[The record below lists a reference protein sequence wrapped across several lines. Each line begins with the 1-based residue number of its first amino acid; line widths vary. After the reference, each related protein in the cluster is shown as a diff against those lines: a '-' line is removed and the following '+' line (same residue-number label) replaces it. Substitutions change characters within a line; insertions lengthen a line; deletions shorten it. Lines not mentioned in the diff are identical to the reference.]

1 MNNPTDPRSMPPN
14 VAELQRAW
22 VSFERLTNLRPL
34 RTDADHRDA
43 LKLLDAI
50 WNAVHEKPSHPLSS
64 LFDLLAEMISEYEK
78 KRYPMPE
85 SEPHEMLA
93 FLIEQGERTADDFH
107 GILDQVELD
116 AVLAGR
122 RKIDDDLAGKLAA
135 LFGVPATLFLKS
147 ATIAA

>member
-1 MNNPTDPRSMPPN
+1 MNNPSDPGSVGPDI
-14 VAELQRAW
+14 AELQAAW
-22 VSFERLTNLRPL
+22 LSFERLTNLRPL

-64 LFDLLAEMISEYEK
+64 LFDLLGEMISEYEK

-93 FLIEQGERTADDFH
+93 FLIEQGERTAEDFH
-107 GILDQVELD
+107 GIMDQVELD

-122 RKIDDDLAGKLAA
+122 RKIDGDLAGKLAS
-135 LFGVPATLFLKS
+135 LFGVPATVFLKS
-147 ATIAA
+147 ATINA

>member
-1 MNNPTDPRSMPPN
+1 MPD
-14 VAELQRAW
+14 VAQLQAAW
-22 VSFERLTNLRPL
+22 VSFERITGLRPL

-50 WNAVHEKPSHPLSS
+50 WDAVHEKPTHPLSS
-64 LFDLLAEMISEYEK
+64 FFDLLTEMISEYEK

-93 FLIEQGERTADDFH
+93 FLIEQGERTVDDFR

-116 AVLAGR
+116 AVLAGQ
-122 RKIDDDLAGKLAA
+122 RKIDVALAEKLSRM
-135 LFGVPATLFLKS
+135 FDVPVTLFLKS
-147 ATIAA
+147 DKISA

>member
-1 MNNPTDPRSMPPN
+1 MNNPTGPGSTTPD
-14 VAELQRAW
+14 VAALQAAW
-22 VSFERLTNLRPL
+22 VSFERITGLRPL

-50 WNAVHEKPSHPLSS
+50 WDAVYEKPSHPLSS
-64 LFDLLAEMISEYEK
+64 FFDLLSEMIGEYEK

-93 FLIEQGERTADDFH
+93 FLIEQGERTADDFR

-116 AVLAGR
+116 AVLAGE
-122 RKIDDDLAGKLAA
+122 RKIDVELAEKLAG
-135 LFGVPATLFLKS
+135 LFGLPVTLFLKS
-147 ATIAA
+147 DNISA